1 MTNFA
6 NIGTFL
12 FGTYDTDLARHWAGD
27 KVAAQIIEKANI
39 DGLKFRKYQLRG
51 LGQALD
57 ISGADVNE
65 IISKNNKN
73 PEAILNGLLE
83 KANTTKKDVSSLLD
97 KNLRQKYNMAAETK
111 FGQVSLI
118 DRFKTNFNLAK
129 EEDVVYKFFKGEQK
143 NIFEGFSKEIKTAI
157 SGKAGLGKYKEIAK
171 ITGKGLGKAMPFIGA
186 ALTLGFELPNIF
198 NSFSNYGAGEG
209 LKQTGRAAFNISGF
223 AAGAAAGTILI
234 PIPFV
239 GSLIGGAIGGMV
251 ASFAS
256 KTIFGE
262 SKSEKQSEI
271 EALGIS
277 KDQAKE
283 LVKQGIS
290 VEQLEQQ
297 LAQQQ
302 AQPNPFGSYPQQQT
316 QPSPFGGYAQQPY
329 QQYYQQP
336 YQAYNHQFQGGSYPK
351 GISLGDENMVN
362 DMNRAYNMYSV
373 A

>member
-6 NIGTFL
+6 NVGTFL

-73 PEAILNGLLE
+73 PEAILDSLLE

-97 KNLRQKYNMAAETK
+97 KNLRQKYNMTAETK

-129 EEDVVYKFFKGEQK
+129 EEDVIHNFLK
-143 NIFEGFSKEIKTAI
+143 EGKTDVFAKLGTEI
-157 SGKAGLGKYKEIAK
+157 SKAGGTKTGLPKFIAQA
-171 ITGKGLGKAMPFIGA
+171 GKGLGKAMPFVGA

-209 LKQTGRAAFNISGF
+209 LKQTGRAAFNIGGF
-223 AAGAAAGTILI
+223 AAGAAAGAVIGSAFPIVGTI
-234 PIPFV
+234 
-239 GSLIGGAIGGMV
+239 IGGAIGGMV
-251 ASFAS
+251 ASFAGN
-256 KTIFGE
+256 TIFGE

-336 YQAYNHQFQGGSYPK
+336 YQAYNPQLQGGSYSK
-351 GISLGDENMVN
+351 GISLGDEKMVA